1 MGYMSTARLMIAGL
15 IVLLAAP
22 HVYAAFVPG
31 ELGSLI
37 TPPTSIVAYDSN
49 SDGVMDSA
57 VVGSTTKALATGLSS
72 WTVSVSGVGGVA
84 PFDHDENGFMN
95 GIVIAG
101 NDVIAVDS
109 YGTELWKKAGLKG
122 KSAIAADLDEDGHKD
137 EIVVGTWNRIVAFD
151 ADGTELWNL
160 TDLAENNVKDLVL
173 TEEYVIGNSRSYLFF
188 ISISNSYPTL
198 KQVAQIDNVL
208 KISAIDLEGSGTLNG
223 VVVLKKGS
231 DENFA
236 EINAYSMYGENQEWS
251 GSGKYHETGTDVSA
265 APIDKFS
272 KGILDHVVFNIVSG
286 AYWVNNKG
294 VITRVGT
301 LYAPSAIAPID
312 FDGDGILDDTL
323 AVTGS
328 ESSAGKTYG
337 YSAYGQEL
345 DNYNLSGGV
354 KVVALDMNFDGK
366 ANDAIIASSYD
377 LKVYSLISSVT
388 DTTTSSTPVTTTPPP
403 TTTTTPVTT
412 TPAPTTTS
420 APVTTTPAP
429 AAEGISVSLG
439 DDKTVGEGIETTI
452 TATATA
458 STPDGTIVNYLW
470 IEGGTVLGSGNPLT
484 KAFDEGVHEIKVVIT
499 DNAGKTA
506 EDTVIIT
513 AGEGLTVTADDSDGD
528 GLKNALETQMGTDPN
543 NSDTDGD
550 GILDG
555 KDPNPLVAGANG
567 SIMDSVPDVVITAMK
582 WIVIIGGAIIAIIF
596 IREKVLDVLWE
607 RNQDW
612 SE

>member
-1 MGYMSTARLMIAGL
+1 MFAGL

-22 HVYAAFVPG
+22 HVYADFVPG

-37 TPPTSIVAYDSN
+37 TPPNSIVAFDSDSN
-49 SDGVMDSA
+49 GVMDSA
-57 VVGSTTKALATGLSS
+57 VVGTTTKALATGLSS

-84 PFDHDENGFMN
+84 PFDHDENGYMN

-122 KSAIAADLDEDGHKD
+122 KSAIAADLDEDGYKD
-137 EIVVGTWNRIVAFD
+137 EIVVGTWDKIVAFD
-151 ADGTELWNL
+151 SDGTELWNL
-160 TDLAENNVKDLVL
+160 TGLAENDVKDLVL
-173 TEEYVIGNSRSYLFF
+173 TDEYVIGNSRTYLYF
-188 ISISNSYPTL
+188 ISISKNYPTL
-198 KQVAQIDNVL
+198 RAVAQIDNVL
-208 KISAIDLEGSGTLNG
+208 KISAIDLEGSGILDG
-223 VVVLKKGS
+223 VVVLKKAS

-236 EINAYSMYGENQEWS
+236 EFNAYSMYGEDQEWS
-251 GSGKYHETGTDVSA
+251 VSGKYHESGTDVSA
-265 APIDKFS
+265 SPIDKFS
-272 KGILDHVVFNIVSG
+272 KGIKDHVVFNIVSG

-294 VITRVGT
+294 VVTKIGT
-301 LYAPSAIAPID
+301 LYAPSAVAPID
-312 FDGDGILDDTL
+312 FDGDGILDDVM
-323 AVTGS
+323 AITGS
-328 ESSAGKTYG
+328 EGSVGKSYG

-345 DNYNLSGGV
+345 DNYNQSGGI

-366 ANDAIIASSYD
+366 ANDAIVASSYD
-377 LKVYSLISSVT
+377 LKVYSLISTVT

-403 TTTTTPVTT
+403 TTTAAPVTT
-412 TPAPTTTS
+412 TPAPTTTA

-429 AAEGISVSLG
+429 AGEGISVSLG

-458 STPDGTIVNYLW
+458 STADGTIVNYLW
-470 IEGGTVLGSGNPLT
+470 IEDGTVLGSGNPLIE
-484 KAFDEGVHEIKVVIT
+484 AFEKGPHEIKVVIT
-499 DNAGKTA
+499 DSAGKTA

-513 AGEGLTVTADDSDGD
+513 AGEGVTVTADDTDGD
-528 GLKNALETQMGTDPN
+528 GLKNALETQMGTDPDN
-543 NSDTDGD
+543 PDTDGD

-555 KDPNPLVAGANG
+555 KDPNPLVAGSSG
-567 SIMDSVPDVVITAMK
+567 SIMDSVPDTVITAIK

-596 IREKVLDVLWE
+596 IREKVLDILWE